1 MDKYLFLCASKCSL
15 NLYFKAKELET
26 KKKSCHILKYSE
38 IVFLTRAEG
47 KSPKKEVVRGWG
59 EERGPFNSSSTHLPD

>member
-1 MDKYLFLCASKCSL
+1 MFLCASKCSL
-15 NLYFKAKELET
+15 NCTLNAKEPET

-47 KSPKKEVVRGWG
+47 KSPKKEVVRVWG
-59 EERGPFNSSSTHLPD
+59 DELGIYERVEGG